1 MASFNGRILDIN
13 LSTRSVGTSKVGED
27 VIRKFIGGSGLGGKL
42 FLDRVP
48 PDIDPLSD
56 KNVLFL
62 MAGPL
67 SGTNFPTSSRVVACF
82 KSPLTSIWGQASAG
96 GSFAAEIKRA
106 GYDGIAISG
115 VSSKPVYL
123 SIENDKVE
131 FKDATDL
138 WGKDCYETTDILK
151 ERHGARADM
160 LEIGPA
166 GENLVKFA
174 SILNGRWGFIGRC
187 GGGAVMG
194 SKKLKAVVVRGT
206 GKVTP
211 AMPEEFE
218 NARKAILK
226 MVKESE
232 ATKVLNSYGTAFFI
246 DQDVG
251 LMHLGQTP
259 AVKNWT
265 VGETSEFLKIGGMA
279 IAAQYL
285 TKPHACLTC
294 PIACKRTVK
303 VAEGPYAI
311 EEGTG
316 PQYETVASF
325 GSLQMIDNLAAV
337 LKMGTMANRYGVDSI
352 SCGATT
358 AFATECFEK
367 GLITSK
373 DLDGGQLRWG
383 NPDDVLAM
391 MEKIAYRRGFGNVLA
406 EGSRSAAKEIG
417 RNAEDYT
424 MEIKGLEFPMYNI
437 RAAHGHG
444 LSFMTSNRG
453 ACHVQS
459 NIGIVENN
467 FVFTWSDVGLAAS
480 GYDAKADE
488 GKGELNVPCENLDML
503 TNSVTMCR
511 FALISMRIPDLAEA
525 LKAST
530 GFDYSLD
537 EMMEC
542 GGRIWMLL
550 RGLNNLM
557 GVTAA
562 DDRMPKRMLSPLSDG
577 YAAGSVP
584 NVELMLKEYYK
595 ARGLDANGRPL
606 KERLNSLGLSDLAAR
621 LYR

>member
-1 MASFNGRILDIN
+1 MASFTGRILDIN
-13 LSTRSVGTSKVGED
+13 LSTGAVGTSRIED
-27 VIRKFIGGSGLGGKL
+27 DVVRKFIGGSGLGGKL
-42 FLDRVP
+42 FLDRVSP
-48 PDIDPLSD
+48 NIDPLSD
-56 KNVLFL
+56 KNLLLL

-67 SGTNFPTSSRVVACF
+67 SGTNFPTSSRLVACF
-82 KSPLTSIWGQASAG
+82 KSPLTNIWGQASAG
-96 GSFAAEIKRA
+96 GSFAAEMKRA

-123 SIENDKVE
+123 FIEDDKVE

-151 ERHGARADM
+151 ERHGARVDM
-160 LEIGPA
+160 VEIGPA

-174 SILNGRWGFIGRC
+174 SIMNGKWGGVSRC

-194 SKKLKAVVVRGT
+194 SKKLKAVVIRGT
-206 GKVTP
+206 GKVVP

-226 MVKESE
+226 IVKEGVQTE
-232 ATKVLNSYGTAFFI
+232 PLKSYGTALGLETN
-246 DQDVG
+246 VG
-251 LMHLGQTP
+251 TGILP
-259 AVKNWT
+259 VKNFT
-265 VGETSEFLKIGGMA
+265 IGESTQFGPTIGGMA
-279 IAAQYL
+279 MTAQYL

-294 PIACKRTVK
+294 PIACKRTVR
-303 VAEGPYAI
+303 VAEGPYTT
-311 EEGTG
+311 EEGPG
-316 PQYETVASF
+316 PQYETIAAL
-325 GSLQMIDNLAAV
+325 GSLLVIDNLAAV
-337 LKMGTMANRYGVDSI
+337 IKMGTMANRYGIDTI
-352 SCGATT
+352 SCGVTT
-358 AFATECFEK
+358 AFAMECFEK
-367 GLITSK
+367 GLISSN

-391 MEKIAYRRGFGNVLA
+391 MEKITYRRGFGDVLA
-406 EGSRSAAKEIG
+406 EGSRSAAKKIG

-424 MEIKGLEFPMYNI
+424 MEIKGLEFAMYDV
-437 RAAHGHG
+437 RGSHGHG

-453 ACHVQS
+453 ACHVASTIGSVES
-459 NIGIVENN
+459 NW
-467 FVFTWSDVGLAAS
+467 VFTWSDIGLTAGA
-480 GYDAKADE
+480 YDAKADE

-503 TNSVTMCR
+503 SNSATMCR
-511 FALISMRIPDLAEA
+511 FALMALGITDLAEA
-525 LKAST
+525 LKTAT
-530 GFDYSLD
+530 GFDYNLD
-537 EMMEC
+537 EIMKC

-577 YAAGSVP
+577 PAAGSVP
-584 NVELMLKEYYK
+584 NVELMLKDYYK

-606 KERLNSLGLSDLAAR
+606 KEKLNSLGLSDLAAK